1 MVSKEELYEFFE
13 EMTSQGVASY
23 TPENV
28 IDVVDLTP
36 EEEDGR

>member
-13 EMTSQGVASY
+13 EMTSQGIADY

-28 IDVVDLTP
+28 IDIVDP
-36 EEEDGR
+36 EEEDG